1 MYFVFKTV
9 YNIIIEEVYG
19 MEIKKRTK
27 KQKSDLQKQLD
38 NARKK
43 SRSLL
48 PIHTLEV
55 ELRVNQE
62 QKKLLID
69 TSEQM
74 RQLSNVLIGTFKK
87 NYEQM
92 IRTKR
97 YKKTMNKYF
106 EITEKISKINNKI
119 DNTNDKKLLREL
131 KNFKKQL
138 EDDKKLISNQLED
151 IRIDFNIFKSYYT
164 KKAEFLYKNIFT
176 NLNSILA
183 LKVANRC
190 WLQFEKLMFKSKTK
204 KIKFKKYGFLP
215 SLEGKQA
222 EKCIILKQKQ
232 DKLYINA
239 LGESFDL
246 KIKNNDIYTKNL
258 LELIKVYM
266 NDSENIEN
274 ININRVM
281 NGQKPLDT
289 YRIIFNRIVIKRI
302 RGKFRFYV
310 QILYEGR
317 PWKLDKN
324 GNLKNKQGTGRI
336 GIDYGT
342 STIAVVSESK
352 VIYKNL
358 AEEANNLKHIER
370 QLKILKRK
378 MDRSRRSTNPDC
390 FNSDGTY
397 KKGTKIKVK
406 SRNYKKILKQ
416 FREINRKLS
425 CIKNYEIGRDAN
437 IIRSFGDQIYGEH
450 MNFQG
455 LAKRS
460 KNTTINQNT
469 GKINKK
475 KRFGKSI
482 SNRCPG
488 LMVSTLKNK
497 FGNGYH
503 EVNTWEFKASQYNH
517 ITNTCIKKKLSQRIQ
532 ELDYNGETIT
542 IQRDLYSAFL
552 LMNSNNTLDKPDL
565 NLCNITFEN
574 FIVNHTICINNL
586 KANNIKVNNS
596 KY

>member
-1 MYFVFKTV
+1 
-9 YNIIIEEVYG
+9 

-97 YKKTMNKYF
+97 YKKTVNKYF

-119 DNTNDKKLLREL
+119 DNANDKKLLREL

-176 NLNSILA
+176 NLNSVLA
-183 LKVANRC
+183 LKVVDRC

-222 EKCIILKQKQ
+222 ERCIVLKQNVNG
-232 DKLYINA
+232 LYINT
-239 LGESFDL
+239 LGESFEL

-274 ININRVM
+274 ININRVI

-324 GNLKNKQGTGRI
+324 GNLKNKQGTGRV

-358 AEEANNLKHIER
+358 AEEANNLKHLER
-370 QLKILKRK
+370 QLKILQRK

-406 SRNYKKILKQ
+406 SRNYKKLLKQ

-425 CIKNYEIGRDAN
+425 CIKKYEIGRDAN
-437 IIRSFGDQIYGEH
+437 IIRSLGDQVYGEH

-460 KNTTINQNT
+460 KNTTVNRNT

-532 ELDYNGETIT
+532 KLDYNGETIT

>member
-1 MYFVFKTV
+1 
-9 YNIIIEEVYG
+9 

-27 KQKSDLQKQLD
+27 KQKSDRQKKLD
-38 NARKK
+38 SARKK

-97 YKKTMNKYF
+97 YKKTMNEYF

-119 DNTNDKKLLREL
+119 DNTDDKKLLREL

-183 LKVANRC
+183 LKVVDRC

-239 LGESFDL
+239 LGESFEL

-281 NGQKPLDT
+281 NDQKPLDT

-358 AEEANNLKHIER
+358 AEEANNLKHLER
-370 QLKILKRK
+370 QLKILQRK

-397 KKGTKIKVK
+397 KKGTKIKIK

-425 CIKNYEIGRDAN
+425 CIKKYEIGRDAN
-437 IIRSFGDQIYGEH
+437 IIRSLGDQIYGEH

>member
-1 MYFVFKTV
+1 
-9 YNIIIEEVYG
+9 

-55 ELRVNQE
+55 ELRVNQK

-97 YKKTMNKYF
+97 YKKTVNKYF

-119 DNTNDKKLLREL
+119 DNIDDKKLLKEL
-131 KNFKKQL
+131 KNNKKLL
-138 EDDKKLISNQLED
+138 EDNKKLISNQLED

-176 NLNSILA
+176 NLNSVLA
-183 LKVANRC
+183 LKVVDRC

-222 EKCIILKQKQ
+222 ERCIVLKQNVNG
-232 DKLYINA
+232 LYINT
-239 LGESFDL
+239 LGESFEL

-258 LELIKVYM
+258 LELIKVYI

-274 ININRVM
+274 INIDRVI

-317 PWKLDKN
+317 PWKLDEN

-358 AEEANNLKHIER
+358 AEEANNLKHLER
-370 QLKILKRK
+370 QLKILQRK

-425 CIKNYEIGRDAN
+425 CIKKYEIGRDTN
-437 IIRSFGDQIYGEH
+437 IIRSLGDQIYGEH

-460 KNTTINQNT
+460 KNTTVNRNT

>member
-1 MYFVFKTV
+1 
-9 YNIIIEEVYG
+9 

-27 KQKSDLQKQLD
+27 KQKSDRQKKLD

-87 NYEQM
+87 NYKQM

-97 YKKTMNKYF
+97 YKKTMNEYF

-119 DNTNDKKLLREL
+119 DNTDDKKLLKEL
-131 KNFKKQL
+131 KNNKKSL

-183 LKVANRC
+183 LKVIDRC

-239 LGESFDL
+239 LGESFEL

-274 ININRVM
+274 ININRVI

-370 QLKILKRK
+370 QLKILRRK

-425 CIKNYEIGRDAN
+425 CIKKYEIGRDAN
-437 IIRSFGDQIYGEH
+437 IIRSLGDQIYGEH

>member
-1 MYFVFKTV
+1 
-9 YNIIIEEVYG
+9 

-27 KQKSDLQKQLD
+27 KQKSDRQKKLD

-62 QKKLLID
+62 QKKLLVN

-119 DNTNDKKLLREL
+119 DNTDDKKLLKEL
-131 KNFKKQL
+131 KNLKKQL
-138 EDDKKLISNQLED
+138 EDDKKLISNQLEN

-164 KKAEFLYKNIFT
+164 KKAEFLYKNVFT
-176 NLNSILA
+176 NLNSVLA
-183 LKVANRC
+183 LKVTNRC

-222 EKCIILKQKQ
+222 ERCIVLKQNVNG
-232 DKLYINA
+232 LYINT
-239 LGESFDL
+239 LGESFEL

-274 ININRVM
+274 VNIDRVT

-302 RGKFRFYV
+302 RNKFRFYV

-358 AEEANNLKHIER
+358 AEEANNLKHLER
-370 QLKILKRK
+370 QLKILQRK
-378 MDRSRRSTNPDC
+378 MDRSRRSTNPNC

-425 CIKNYEIGRDAN
+425 CIKKYEIGRDAN
-437 IIRSFGDQIYGEH
+437 IIRSLGDQIYGEH

-517 ITNTCIKKKLSQRIQ
+517 ITNTCIKKKLFQRIQ

>member
-1 MYFVFKTV
+1 
-9 YNIIIEEVYG
+9 

-27 KQKSDLQKQLD
+27 KQKSDRQKKLD

-119 DNTNDKKLLREL
+119 DNTDDKKLLKEL
-131 KNFKKQL
+131 KNNKKLL

-183 LKVANRC
+183 LKVVDRC

-222 EKCIILKQKQ
+222 ERCIVLKQNVNG
-232 DKLYINA
+232 LYINT
-239 LGESFDL
+239 LGESFEL

-274 ININRVM
+274 VNIDRVT

-302 RGKFRFYV
+302 RNKFRFYV

-358 AEEANNLKHIER
+358 AEEANNLKHLER
-370 QLKILKRK
+370 QLKILQRK
-378 MDRSRRSTNPDC
+378 MDRSRRSTNPNC

-425 CIKNYEIGRDAN
+425 CIKKYEIGRDAN
-437 IIRSFGDQIYGEH
+437 IIRSLGDQIYGEH

>member
-1 MYFVFKTV
+1 
-9 YNIIIEEVYG
+9 

-27 KQKSDLQKQLD
+27 KQKSDRQKKLD

-97 YKKTMNKYF
+97 YKKTMNEYF

-119 DNTNDKKLLREL
+119 DNTDDKKLLREL
-131 KNFKKQL
+131 KNLKKQL

-183 LKVANRC
+183 LKVVDRC

-222 EKCIILKQKQ
+222 ERCIVLKQNVNG
-232 DKLYINA
+232 LYINT
-239 LGESFDL
+239 LGESFEL

-274 ININRVM
+274 VNIDRVT

-302 RGKFRFYV
+302 RNKFRFYV

-358 AEEANNLKHIER
+358 AEEANNLKHLER
-370 QLKILKRK
+370 QLKILQRK
-378 MDRSRRSTNPDC
+378 MDRSRRFNNPDC

-425 CIKNYEIGRDAN
+425 CIKKYEIGRDAN
-437 IIRSFGDQIYGEH
+437 IIRSLGDQIYGER

-460 KNTTINQNT
+460 KNTTVNQNT

-488 LMVSTLKNK
+488 LMVSILKNK

-565 NLCNITFEN
+565 NLCNITFKN

>member
-1 MYFVFKTV
+1 
-9 YNIIIEEVYG
+9 

-27 KQKSDLQKQLD
+27 KQKSDRQKQLD

-119 DNTNDKKLLREL
+119 DNTDDKKLLREL
-131 KNFKKQL
+131 KNLKKQL
-138 EDDKKLISNQLED
+138 EDDKKLISNQLEN

-176 NLNSILA
+176 NLNSVLA
-183 LKVANRC
+183 LKVVDRC

-222 EKCIILKQKQ
+222 ERCIVLKQNVNG
-232 DKLYINA
+232 LYINT
-239 LGESFDL
+239 LGESFEL

-324 GNLKNKQGTGRI
+324 GNLKNKQGNGRI

-358 AEEANNLKHIER
+358 AEEANNLKGLER
-370 QLKILKRK
+370 QLKILQRK

-397 KKGTKIKVK
+397 KKGTKIKIK

-425 CIKNYEIGRDAN
+425 CIKKYEIGRDAN
-437 IIRSFGDQIYGEH
+437 IIRSLGDQIYGEH

-460 KNTTINQNT
+460 KNTTVNRNT

>member
-1 MYFVFKTV
+1 
-9 YNIIIEEVYG
+9 

-97 YKKTMNKYF
+97 YKKTVNKYF

-119 DNTNDKKLLREL
+119 DNIDDKKLLKEL
-131 KNFKKQL
+131 KNNKKLL
-138 EDDKKLISNQLED
+138 EDNKKLISNQLED

-176 NLNSILA
+176 NLNSVLA
-183 LKVANRC
+183 LKVVDRC

-204 KIKFKKYGFLP
+204 KIKFKKYSFLP

-222 EKCIILKQKQ
+222 ERCIVLKQNVNG
-232 DKLYINA
+232 LYINT
-239 LGESFDL
+239 LGESFEL

-258 LELIKVYM
+258 LELIKVYI

-274 ININRVM
+274 INIDRVI

-358 AEEANNLKHIER
+358 AEEANNLKHLER
-370 QLKILKRK
+370 QLKILQRK

-406 SRNYKKILKQ
+406 SRNYKKLLKQ

-425 CIKNYEIGRDAN
+425 CIKKYEIGRDTN
-437 IIRSFGDQIYGEH
+437 IIRSLGDQIYGEH

-460 KNTTINQNT
+460 KNTTVNRNT

>member
-1 MYFVFKTV
+1 
-9 YNIIIEEVYG
+9 

-27 KQKSDLQKQLD
+27 KQKSDRQKKLD
-38 NARKK
+38 SARKK

-48 PIHTLEV
+48 PIHALEV

-62 QKKLLID
+62 QKKLLIN

-97 YKKTMNKYF
+97 YKKTMNEYF

-119 DNTNDKKLLREL
+119 DNTDDKKLLKEL
-131 KNFKKQL
+131 KNNKKSL
-138 EDDKKLISNQLED
+138 EDDKKLISNQLEN

-164 KKAEFLYKNIFT
+164 KKAEFLYQNIFT

-183 LKVANRC
+183 LKVVDRC

-222 EKCIILKQKQ
+222 ERCIVLKQNVNG
-232 DKLYINA
+232 LYINT
-239 LGESFDL
+239 LGESFEL

-274 ININRVM
+274 INIDRVM

-358 AEEANNLKHIER
+358 AEEANNLKGLER
-370 QLKILKRK
+370 QLKILQRK

-397 KKGTKIKVK
+397 KKGTKIKIK

-425 CIKNYEIGRDAN
+425 CIKKYEIGRDAN
-437 IIRSFGDQIYGEH
+437 IIRSLGDQIYGEH

-455 LAKRS
+455 LEKRS
-460 KNTTINQNT
+460 KNTTVNRNT

-552 LMNSNNTLDKPDL
+552 LMNSNDTLDKPDL

-586 KANNIKVNNS
+586 KINNIKVNNS

>member
-1 MYFVFKTV
+1 
-9 YNIIIEEVYG
+9 

-27 KQKSDLQKQLD
+27 KQKSDRQKQLD

-87 NYEQM
+87 NYKQM
-92 IRTKR
+92 IRTKQ
-97 YKKTMNKYF
+97 YKKTMNEYF

-119 DNTNDKKLLREL
+119 DNTDDKKLLKEL
-131 KNFKKQL
+131 KNSKKQL

-151 IRIDFNIFKSYYT
+151 IRINFNIFNSYYT
-164 KKAEFLYKNIFT
+164 KKAEFLYKNVFT
-176 NLNSILA
+176 NLNSVLA

-222 EKCIILKQKQ
+222 ERCIVLKQKQ

-274 ININRVM
+274 ININRVI

-358 AEEANNLKHIER
+358 AEEANNLKGLER
-370 QLKILKRK
+370 QLKILQRK
-378 MDRSRRSTNPDC
+378 MDRSRRSTNPNC
-390 FNSDGTY
+390 FNDNGTY

-406 SRNYKKILKQ
+406 SRNYKKLLKQ

-425 CIKNYEIGRDAN
+425 CIKKYEIGRDAN
-437 IIRSFGDQIYGEH
+437 IIRSLGDQIYGEH

>member
-1 MYFVFKTV
+1 
-9 YNIIIEEVYG
+9 

-27 KQKSDLQKQLD
+27 KQKSDRQKKLD

-119 DNTNDKKLLREL
+119 DNTDDKKLLKEL
-131 KNFKKQL
+131 KNNKKLL

-183 LKVANRC
+183 LKVVDRC

-222 EKCIILKQKQ
+222 ERCIVLKQNVNG
-232 DKLYINA
+232 LYINT
-239 LGESFDL
+239 LGESFEL

-274 ININRVM
+274 VNIDRVT

-302 RGKFRFYV
+302 RNKFRFYV

-358 AEEANNLKHIER
+358 AEEANNLKHLER
-370 QLKILKRK
+370 QLKILQRK
-378 MDRSRRSTNPDC
+378 MDRSRRSTNPNC

-416 FREINRKLS
+416 FSREINRKLS
-425 CIKNYEIGRDAN
+425 CIKKYEIGRDAN
-437 IIRSFGDQIYGEH
+437 IIRSLGDQIYGEH

-488 LMVSTLKNK
+488 LMASTLKNK

>member
-1 MYFVFKTV
+1 
-9 YNIIIEEVYG
+9 

-43 SRSLL
+43 SKSLL

-97 YKKTMNKYF
+97 YKKTVNKYF

-119 DNTNDKKLLREL
+119 DNIDDKKLLKEL
-131 KNFKKQL
+131 KNNKKLL
-138 EDDKKLISNQLED
+138 EDNKKLISNQLED

-176 NLNSILA
+176 NLNSVLA
-183 LKVANRC
+183 LKVVDRC

-222 EKCIILKQKQ
+222 ERCIVLKQNVNG
-232 DKLYINA
+232 LYINT
-239 LGESFDL
+239 LGESFEL

-258 LELIKVYM
+258 LELIKVYI

-274 ININRVM
+274 INIDRVI

-358 AEEANNLKHIER
+358 AEEANNLKGLER
-370 QLKILKRK
+370 QLKILQRK
-378 MDRSRRSTNPDC
+378 MDRSRRFNNPDC

-425 CIKNYEIGRDAN
+425 CIKKYEIGRDAN
-437 IIRSFGDQIYGEH
+437 IIRSLGDQIYGEH

-460 KNTTINQNT
+460 KNTTVNRNT

-574 FIVNHTICINNL
+574 FIVNHIICINNL

>member
-1 MYFVFKTV
+1 
-9 YNIIIEEVYG
+9 
-19 MEIKKRTK
+19 
-27 KQKSDLQKQLD
+27 
-38 NARKK
+38 
-43 SRSLL
+43 
-48 PIHTLEV
+48 
-55 ELRVNQE
+55 
-62 QKKLLID
+62 
-69 TSEQM
+69 M

-97 YKKTMNKYF
+97 YKKTMNEYF

-119 DNTNDKKLLREL
+119 DNTDDKKLLKEL
-131 KNFKKQL
+131 KNNKKSL

-164 KKAEFLYKNIFT
+164 KKAEFLYQNIFT

-183 LKVANRC
+183 LKVVDRC

-222 EKCIILKQKQ
+222 ERCIVLKQNVNG
-232 DKLYINA
+232 LYINT
-239 LGESFDL
+239 LGESFEL

-358 AEEANNLKHIER
+358 AEEANNLKGLER
-370 QLKILKRK
+370 QLKILQRK
-378 MDRSRRSTNPDC
+378 MDRSRRSTNPNC

-425 CIKNYEIGRDAN
+425 CIKKYEIGRDAN
-437 IIRSFGDQIYGEH
+437 IIRSLGDQIYGEH

-497 FGNGYH
+497 FKDGYH

-517 ITNTCIKKKLSQRIQ
+517 ITNTCTKKKLSQRIQ

-586 KANNIKVNNS
+586 KINNIKVNNS

>member
-1 MYFVFKTV
+1 
-9 YNIIIEEVYG
+9 

-27 KQKSDLQKQLD
+27 KQKSDRQKKLD

-55 ELRVNQE
+55 ELRVNQK
-62 QKKLLID
+62 QKKLLVN

-97 YKKTMNKYF
+97 YKKTMNKHF

-119 DNTNDKKLLREL
+119 DNTDDKKLLKEL
-131 KNFKKQL
+131 KNNKKSL

-164 KKAEFLYKNIFT
+164 KKAEFLYKNVFT
-176 NLNSILA
+176 NLNSVLA
-183 LKVANRC
+183 LKVVDRC

-222 EKCIILKQKQ
+222 ERCIVLKQNVNG
-232 DKLYINA
+232 LYINT
-239 LGESFDL
+239 LGESFEL

-258 LELIKVYM
+258 LELIKVYI

-274 ININRVM
+274 INIDRVI

-358 AEEANNLKHIER
+358 AEEANNLKHLER
-370 QLKILKRK
+370 QLKILQRK

-425 CIKNYEIGRDAN
+425 CIKKYEIGRDAN
-437 IIRSFGDQIYGEH
+437 IIRSLGDQIYGEH

-460 KNTTINQNT
+460 KNTTVNRNT

-574 FIVNHTICINNL
+574 FIVNHIICINNL

>member
-1 MYFVFKTV
+1 
-9 YNIIIEEVYG
+9 

-27 KQKSDLQKQLD
+27 KQKSDRQKKLD

-62 QKKLLID
+62 QKKLLIN

-97 YKKTMNKYF
+97 YKKAMNEYF

-119 DNTNDKKLLREL
+119 DNANDKKLLREL

-138 EDDKKLISNQLED
+138 EDDKKLISNQLKD
-151 IRIDFNIFKSYYT
+151 IRIDFNIFESYYT

-222 EKCIILKQKQ
+222 EKCIILKQNVNG
-232 DKLYINA
+232 LYINA

-274 ININRVM
+274 VNIDRVT

-358 AEEANNLKHIER
+358 AEEANNLKHLER
-370 QLKILKRK
+370 QLTLFQRK
-378 MDRSRRSTNPDC
+378 MDRSRRFNNPDC

-397 KKGTKIKVK
+397 KKGIKIKIK

-425 CIKNYEIGRDAN
+425 CIKKYEIGRDAN
-437 IIRSFGDQIYGEH
+437 IIRSLGDQIYGEH

-460 KNTTINQNT
+460 KNTTVNRNT

>member
-1 MYFVFKTV
+1 
-9 YNIIIEEVYG
+9 

-27 KQKSDLQKQLD
+27 KQKSDRQKKLD
-38 NARKK
+38 SARKK

-62 QKKLLID
+62 QKKLLVN

-119 DNTNDKKLLREL
+119 DNTDDKKLLKEL
-131 KNFKKQL
+131 KNLKKQL
-138 EDDKKLISNQLED
+138 EDDKKLISNQLEN

-164 KKAEFLYKNIFT
+164 KKAEFLYQNIFT

-183 LKVANRC
+183 LKVVDRC

-222 EKCIILKQKQ
+222 ERCIVLKQKQ

-239 LGESFDL
+239 LGESFKL

-281 NGQKPLDT
+281 NDQKPLDT

-358 AEEANNLKHIER
+358 AEEANNLKGLER
-370 QLKILKRK
+370 QLKILQRK
-378 MDRSRRSTNPDC
+378 MDRSRRSTNPNC

-425 CIKNYEIGRDAN
+425 CIKKYEIGRDAN
-437 IIRSFGDQIYGEH
+437 IIRSLGDQIYGEH

-497 FGNGYH
+497 FKDGYH

-517 ITNTCIKKKLSQRIQ
+517 ITNTCTKKKLSQRIQ

>member
-1 MYFVFKTV
+1 
-9 YNIIIEEVYG
+9 

-27 KQKSDLQKQLD
+27 KQKSDRQKKLD
-38 NARKK
+38 SARKK

-97 YKKTMNKYF
+97 YKKTMNEYF

-119 DNTNDKKLLREL
+119 DNTDDKKLLREL

-138 EDDKKLISNQLED
+138 EDDKKLISNQLEN

-164 KKAEFLYKNIFT
+164 KKAEFLYQNIFT

-183 LKVANRC
+183 LKVVDRC

-222 EKCIILKQKQ
+222 ERCIVLKQKQ

-281 NGQKPLDT
+281 NDQKPLDT

-358 AEEANNLKHIER
+358 AEEANNLKHLER
-370 QLKILKRK
+370 QLKILQRK

-397 KKGTKIKVK
+397 KKGTKIKIK

-425 CIKNYEIGRDAN
+425 CIKKYEIGRDAN
-437 IIRSFGDQIYGEH
+437 IIRSLGDQIYGEH

>member
-1 MYFVFKTV
+1 
-9 YNIIIEEVYG
+9 

-27 KQKSDLQKQLD
+27 KQKSDRQKKLD

-119 DNTNDKKLLREL
+119 DNTDDKKLLKEL
-131 KNFKKQL
+131 KNNKKSL
-138 EDDKKLISNQLED
+138 EDDKKLISNQLEN

-164 KKAEFLYKNIFT
+164 KKAEFLYQNIFT

-183 LKVANRC
+183 LKVVDRC

-232 DKLYINA
+232 NKLYINT
-239 LGESFDL
+239 LGESFEL

-274 ININRVM
+274 INIDRVK

-358 AEEANNLKHIER
+358 AEEANNLKGLER
-370 QLKILKRK
+370 QLKILQRK

-390 FNSDGTY
+390 FNNDGTY

-425 CIKNYEIGRDAN
+425 CIKKYEIGRDAN
-437 IIRSFGDQIYGEH
+437 IIRSLGDQIYGEH

-503 EVNTWEFKASQYNH
+503 EVNTWEFKASQYHH

>member
-1 MYFVFKTV
+1 
-9 YNIIIEEVYG
+9 

-27 KQKSDLQKQLD
+27 KQKSDRQKQLD

-87 NYEQM
+87 NYKQM

-97 YKKTMNKYF
+97 YKKTMNEYF

-119 DNTNDKKLLREL
+119 DNTDDKKLLKEL
-131 KNFKKQL
+131 KNSKKQL

-151 IRIDFNIFKSYYT
+151 IRINFNIFNSYYT
-164 KKAEFLYKNIFT
+164 KKAEFLYKNVFT
-176 NLNSILA
+176 NLNSVLA

-222 EKCIILKQKQ
+222 ERCIVLKQKQ

-239 LGESFDL
+239 LGESFEL

-258 LELIKVYM
+258 LELIKVYI

-274 ININRVM
+274 INIDRVI

-324 GNLKNKQGTGRI
+324 GNLKNKQGTGRV

-358 AEEANNLKHIER
+358 AEEANNLKHLER
-370 QLKILKRK
+370 QLKILQRK

-425 CIKNYEIGRDAN
+425 CIKKYEIGRDVN
-437 IIRSFGDQIYGEH
+437 IIRSLGDQIYGEH

>member
-1 MYFVFKTV
+1 
-9 YNIIIEEVYG
+9 

-27 KQKSDLQKQLD
+27 KQKSDRQKKLD
-38 NARKK
+38 SARKK

-55 ELRVNQE
+55 ELKVNRE

-106 EITEKISKINNKI
+106 EIIEKISKINNKI
-119 DNTNDKKLLREL
+119 DNTDDKKLLKEL
-131 KNFKKQL
+131 KNNKKSL

-183 LKVANRC
+183 LKVVDRC

-222 EKCIILKQKQ
+222 ERCIVLKQKQ
-232 DKLYINA
+232 DKLYINT
-239 LGESFDL
+239 LGESFEL

-274 ININRVM
+274 INIDRVK

-358 AEEANNLKHIER
+358 AEEANNLKHLER
-370 QLKILKRK
+370 QLKILQRK

-425 CIKNYEIGRDAN
+425 CIKKYEIGRDAN
-437 IIRSFGDQIYGEH
+437 IIRSLGDQIYGEH

-497 FGNGYH
+497 FGNRYH

>member
-1 MYFVFKTV
+1 
-9 YNIIIEEVYG
+9 

-27 KQKSDLQKQLD
+27 KQKSDRQKQLD

-55 ELRVNQE
+55 ELKVNQE

-106 EITEKISKINNKI
+106 EITEKISKVNNKI
-119 DNTNDKKLLREL
+119 DNANDKKLLREL

-138 EDDKKLISNQLED
+138 EDDKKLISNQLEH

-164 KKAEFLYKNIFT
+164 KKAEFLYQNIFT

-183 LKVANRC
+183 LKVVDRC

-281 NGQKPLDT
+281 NDQKPLDT

-358 AEEANNLKHIER
+358 AEEANNLKNLER
-370 QLKILKRK
+370 QLKILRRK
-378 MDRSRRSTNPDC
+378 MDRSRRSTNSDC

-425 CIKNYEIGRDAN
+425 YIKKYEIGRDAN
-437 IIRSFGDQIYGEH
+437 IIRSLGDQIYGEH

-552 LMNSNNTLDKPDL
+552 LMNSNDTLDKPDL

>member
-1 MYFVFKTV
+1 
-9 YNIIIEEVYG
+9 

-27 KQKSDLQKQLD
+27 KQKSDRQKQLD

-74 RQLSNVLIGTFKK
+74 RQLSNVLISTFKK
-87 NYEQM
+87 NYKQM

-119 DNTNDKKLLREL
+119 DNTDDKKLLKEL
-131 KNFKKQL
+131 KNNKKLL

-183 LKVANRC
+183 LKVVDRC

-222 EKCIILKQKQ
+222 ERCIVLKQKQ

-246 KIKNNDIYTKNL
+246 KIKNNDIYIKNL

-274 ININRVM
+274 ININRVT

-358 AEEANNLKHIER
+358 AEEANNLKGLER
-370 QLKILKRK
+370 QLKILQRK

-425 CIKNYEIGRDAN
+425 CIKKYEIGRDAN
-437 IIRSFGDQIYGEH
+437 IIRSLGDQIYGEH

>member
-1 MYFVFKTV
+1 
-9 YNIIIEEVYG
+9 

-97 YKKTMNKYF
+97 YKKIVNKYF

-119 DNTNDKKLLREL
+119 DNANDKKLLREL

-176 NLNSILA
+176 NLNSVLA
-183 LKVANRC
+183 LKVVDRC

-222 EKCIILKQKQ
+222 ERCIVLKQNVNG
-232 DKLYINA
+232 LYINT
-239 LGESFDL
+239 LGESFEL

-258 LELIKVYM
+258 LELIKVYI

-274 ININRVM
+274 INIDRVI

-324 GNLKNKQGTGRI
+324 GNLKNKQGTGRV

-358 AEEANNLKHIER
+358 AEEANNLKHLER
-370 QLKILKRK
+370 QLKI
-378 MDRSRRSTNPDC
+378 D
-390 FNSDGTY
+390 
-397 KKGTKIKVK
+397 
-406 SRNYKKILKQ
+406 
-416 FREINRKLS
+416 
-425 CIKNYEIGRDAN
+425 
-437 IIRSFGDQIYGEH
+437 SF
-450 MNFQG
+450 
-455 LAKRS
+455 
-460 KNTTINQNT
+460 
-469 GKINKK
+469 
-475 KRFGKSI
+475 
-482 SNRCPG
+482 
-488 LMVSTLKNK
+488 
-497 FGNGYH
+497 
-503 EVNTWEFKASQYNH
+503 
-517 ITNTCIKKKLSQRIQ
+517 
-532 ELDYNGETIT
+532 
-542 IQRDLYSAFL
+542 
-552 LMNSNNTLDKPDL
+552 
-565 NLCNITFEN
+565 
-574 FIVNHTICINNL
+574 
-586 KANNIKVNNS
+586 
-596 KY
+596 

>member
-1 MYFVFKTV
+1 
-9 YNIIIEEVYG
+9 

-27 KQKSDLQKQLD
+27 KQKSDRQKKLD
-38 NARKK
+38 SARKK

-55 ELRVNQE
+55 ELKVNRE

-87 NYEQM
+87 NYKQM
-92 IRTKR
+92 IRTKQ
-97 YKKTMNKYF
+97 YKKTMNEYF

-119 DNTNDKKLLREL
+119 DNTDDKKLLKEL
-131 KNFKKQL
+131 KNSKKQL

-151 IRIDFNIFKSYYT
+151 IRINFNIFNSYYT
-164 KKAEFLYKNIFT
+164 KKAEFLYKNVFT
-176 NLNSILA
+176 NLNSVLA
-183 LKVANRC
+183 LKVTNRC

-239 LGESFDL
+239 LGESFEL

-274 ININRVM
+274 ININRVT

-358 AEEANNLKHIER
+358 AEEANNLKGLER
-370 QLKILKRK
+370 QLKILQRK

-425 CIKNYEIGRDAN
+425 CIKKYEIGRDAN
-437 IIRSFGDQIYGEH
+437 IIRSLGDQIYGEH

>member
-1 MYFVFKTV
+1 
-9 YNIIIEEVYG
+9 

-27 KQKSDLQKQLD
+27 KQKSDRQKKLD

-119 DNTNDKKLLREL
+119 DNTDDKKLLKEL
-131 KNFKKQL
+131 KNNKKLL

-183 LKVANRC
+183 LKVVDRC

-222 EKCIILKQKQ
+222 ERCIVLKQNVNG
-232 DKLYINA
+232 LYINT
-239 LGESFDL
+239 LGESFEL

-274 ININRVM
+274 VNIDRVT

-302 RGKFRFYV
+302 RNKFRFYV

-358 AEEANNLKHIER
+358 AEEANNLKHLER
-370 QLKILKRK
+370 QLKILQRK
-378 MDRSRRSTNPDC
+378 MDRSRRSTNPNC

-425 CIKNYEIGRDAN
+425 CIKKYEIGRDAN
-437 IIRSFGDQIYGEH
+437 IIRSLGDQIYGEH

-488 LMVSTLKNK
+488 LMASTLKNK

>member
-1 MYFVFKTV
+1 
-9 YNIIIEEVYG
+9 

-27 KQKSDLQKQLD
+27 KQKSDRQKKLD

-119 DNTNDKKLLREL
+119 DNTDDKKLLKEL
-131 KNFKKQL
+131 KNNKKLL

-183 LKVANRC
+183 LKVVDRC

-222 EKCIILKQKQ
+222 ERCIVLKQNVNG
-232 DKLYINA
+232 LYINT
-239 LGESFDL
+239 LGESFEL

-274 ININRVM
+274 VNIDRVT

-302 RGKFRFYV
+302 RNKFRFYV

-358 AEEANNLKHIER
+358 AEEANNLKHLER
-370 QLKILKRK
+370 QLKILQRK
-378 MDRSRRSTNPDC
+378 MDRSRRFTNPNC

-425 CIKNYEIGRDAN
+425 CIKKYEIGRDAN
-437 IIRSFGDQIYGEH
+437 IIRSLGDQIYGEH

>member
-1 MYFVFKTV
+1 
-9 YNIIIEEVYG
+9 

-119 DNTNDKKLLREL
+119 DNTDDKKLLKEL
-131 KNFKKQL
+131 KNNKKLL

-183 LKVANRC
+183 LKVVDRC

-222 EKCIILKQKQ
+222 ERCIVLKQNVNG
-232 DKLYINA
+232 LYINT
-239 LGESFDL
+239 LGESFEL

-274 ININRVM
+274 ININRIM

-358 AEEANNLKHIER
+358 AEEANNLKGLER
-370 QLKILKRK
+370 QLKILQRK
-378 MDRSRRSTNPDC
+378 MDRSRRSTNPNC

-425 CIKNYEIGRDAN
+425 CIKKYEIGRDAN
-437 IIRSFGDQIYGEH
+437 IIRSLGDQIYGEH

-497 FGNGYH
+497 FKDGYH

-517 ITNTCIKKKLSQRIQ
+517 ITNTCAKKKLSQRIQ

>member
-1 MYFVFKTV
+1 
-9 YNIIIEEVYG
+9 

-27 KQKSDLQKQLD
+27 KQKSDRQKKLD

-119 DNTNDKKLLREL
+119 DNTDDKKLLKEL
-131 KNFKKQL
+131 KNNKKLL

-183 LKVANRC
+183 LKVVDRC

-222 EKCIILKQKQ
+222 ERCIVLKQNVNG
-232 DKLYINA
+232 LYINT
-239 LGESFDL
+239 LGESFEL

-274 ININRVM
+274 INIDRVT

-358 AEEANNLKHIER
+358 AEEANNLKHLER
-370 QLKILKRK
+370 QLKILQRK

-425 CIKNYEIGRDAN
+425 CIKKYEIGRDAN
-437 IIRSFGDQIYGEH
+437 IIRSLGDQIYGEH

-532 ELDYNGETIT
+532 ELDYNGETII

>member
-1 MYFVFKTV
+1 
-9 YNIIIEEVYG
+9 

-27 KQKSDLQKQLD
+27 KQKSDRQKKLD

-87 NYEQM
+87 NYKQM
-92 IRTKR
+92 IRTKQ
-97 YKKTMNKYF
+97 YKKTMNEYF

-119 DNTNDKKLLREL
+119 DNTDDKKLLREL

-138 EDDKKLISNQLED
+138 EDNKKIISNQLED

-164 KKAEFLYKNIFT
+164 KKAEFLYKNVFT
-176 NLNSILA
+176 NLNSVLA

-239 LGESFDL
+239 LGESFEL

-274 ININRVM
+274 VNIDRVK

-342 STIAVVSESK
+342 STIAVVSEFK

-358 AEEANNLKHIER
+358 AEEANNLKHLER
-370 QLKILKRK
+370 QLKILQRK

-425 CIKNYEIGRDAN
+425 CIKKYEIGRDAN
-437 IIRSFGDQIYGEH
+437 IIRSLGDQIYGEH

>member
-1 MYFVFKTV
+1 
-9 YNIIIEEVYG
+9 

-38 NARKK
+38 SARKK

-74 RQLSNVLIGTFKK
+74 RQLSNVLICTFKK

-97 YKKTMNKYF
+97 YKKTMNEYF

-119 DNTNDKKLLREL
+119 DNTDDKKLLREL

-138 EDDKKLISNQLED
+138 EDDKKLISNQLEN

-164 KKAEFLYKNIFT
+164 KKAEFLYQNIFT

-183 LKVANRC
+183 LKVVDRC

-222 EKCIILKQKQ
+222 ERCIVLKQKQ

-239 LGESFDL
+239 LGESFEL

-274 ININRVM
+274 INIDRVT

-358 AEEANNLKHIER
+358 AEEANNLKHLER
-370 QLKILKRK
+370 QLKILQRK

-425 CIKNYEIGRDAN
+425 CIKKYEIGRDAN
-437 IIRSFGDQIYGEH
+437 IIRSLGDQIYGEH

>member
-1 MYFVFKTV
+1 
-9 YNIIIEEVYG
+9 

-27 KQKSDLQKQLD
+27 KQKSDRQKKLD

-119 DNTNDKKLLREL
+119 DNTDDKKLLKEL
-131 KNFKKQL
+131 KNNKKLL

-183 LKVANRC
+183 LKVVDRC

-222 EKCIILKQKQ
+222 ERCIVLKQNVNG
-232 DKLYINA
+232 LYINT
-239 LGESFDL
+239 LGESFEL

-274 ININRVM
+274 VNIDRVT

-302 RGKFRFYV
+302 RNKFRFYV

-358 AEEANNLKHIER
+358 AEEANNLKHLER
-370 QLKILKRK
+370 QLKILQRK
-378 MDRSRRSTNPDC
+378 MDRSRKFTNPNC

-425 CIKNYEIGRDAN
+425 CIKKYEIGRDAN
-437 IIRSFGDQIYGEH
+437 IIRSLGDQIYGEH

-488 LMVSTLKNK
+488 LMASTLKNK

>member
-1 MYFVFKTV
+1 
-9 YNIIIEEVYG
+9 

-27 KQKSDLQKQLD
+27 KQKSDRQKKLD

-48 PIHTLEV
+48 PIHMLEV

-62 QKKLLID
+62 QKKLLIN

-119 DNTNDKKLLREL
+119 DNANDKKLLREL

-151 IRIDFNIFKSYYT
+151 IRIDFNIFESYYT

-176 NLNSILA
+176 NLNSVLA
-183 LKVANRC
+183 LKVVNRC
-190 WLQFEKLMFKSKTK
+190 WLQFKKLMFKSKTK

-222 EKCIILKQKQ
+222 ERCIVLKQKQ
-232 DKLYINA
+232 DKLYINT
-239 LGESFDL
+239 LGESFEL

-274 ININRVM
+274 INIDRVK

-358 AEEANNLKHIER
+358 AEEANNLKHLER
-370 QLKILKRK
+370 QLKILQRK
-378 MDRSRRSTNPDC
+378 MDRSRRSTNPNC

-425 CIKNYEIGRDAN
+425 CIKKYEIGRDAN
-437 IIRSFGDQIYGEH
+437 IIRSLGDQIYGEH

-455 LAKRS
+455 LVKRS

>member
-1 MYFVFKTV
+1 
-9 YNIIIEEVYG
+9 

-55 ELRVNQE
+55 ELRVNQK
-62 QKKLLID
+62 QKKLLVN

-97 YKKTMNKYF
+97 YKKTMNEYF

-119 DNTNDKKLLREL
+119 DNTDDKKLLKEL

-151 IRIDFNIFKSYYT
+151 IRIDFNIFESYYT

-176 NLNSILA
+176 NLNSVLA
-183 LKVANRC
+183 LKVVNRC

-222 EKCIILKQKQ
+222 ETCIILKQKQ

-274 ININRVM
+274 ININRIM

-358 AEEANNLKHIER
+358 AEEANNLKHLER
-370 QLKILKRK
+370 QLKILQRK

-425 CIKNYEIGRDAN
+425 CIKKYEIGRDAN
-437 IIRSFGDQIYGEH
+437 IIRSLGDQIYGEH

>member
-1 MYFVFKTV
+1 
-9 YNIIIEEVYG
+9 

-27 KQKSDLQKQLD
+27 KQKSDRQKQLD

-74 RQLSNVLIGTFKK
+74 RQLSNVLISTFKK
-87 NYEQM
+87 NYKQM

-97 YKKTMNKYF
+97 YKKTMNEYF

-119 DNTNDKKLLREL
+119 DNTDDKKLLKEL
-131 KNFKKQL
+131 KNNKKLL

-183 LKVANRC
+183 LKVVDRC

-222 EKCIILKQKQ
+222 ERCIVLKQKQ

-246 KIKNNDIYTKNL
+246 KIKNNDIYIKNL

-274 ININRVM
+274 ININRVT

-358 AEEANNLKHIER
+358 AEEANNLKGLER
-370 QLKILKRK
+370 QLKILQRK

-425 CIKNYEIGRDAN
+425 CIKKYEIGRDAN
-437 IIRSFGDQIYGEH
+437 IIRSLGDQIYGEH

-455 LAKRS
+455 LAKLS

>member
-1 MYFVFKTV
+1 
-9 YNIIIEEVYG
+9 

-43 SRSLL
+43 SRILL

-97 YKKTMNKYF
+97 YKKTVNKYF

-119 DNTNDKKLLREL
+119 DNIDDKKLLKEL
-131 KNFKKQL
+131 KNNKKLL
-138 EDDKKLISNQLED
+138 EDNKKLISNQLED

-176 NLNSILA
+176 NLNSVLA
-183 LKVANRC
+183 LKVVDRC

-222 EKCIILKQKQ
+222 ERCIVLKQNVNG
-232 DKLYINA
+232 LYINT
-239 LGESFDL
+239 LGESFEL

-258 LELIKVYM
+258 LELIKVYI

-274 ININRVM
+274 INIDRVI

-324 GNLKNKQGTGRI
+324 GNLKNKQGTGRV

-358 AEEANNLKHIER
+358 AEEANNLKHLER
-370 QLKILKRK
+370 QLKILQRK

-406 SRNYKKILKQ
+406 SRNYKKLLKQ

-425 CIKNYEIGRDAN
+425 CIKKYEIGRDAN
-437 IIRSFGDQIYGEH
+437 IIRSLGDQVYGEH

-460 KNTTINQNT
+460 KNTTVNRNT

-532 ELDYNGETIT
+532 KLDYNGETIT

>member
-1 MYFVFKTV
+1 
-9 YNIIIEEVYG
+9 

-27 KQKSDLQKQLD
+27 KQKSDRQKKLD

-87 NYEQM
+87 NYKQM

-119 DNTNDKKLLREL
+119 DNTDDKKLLKEL
-131 KNFKKQL
+131 KNNKKLL
-138 EDDKKLISNQLED
+138 EDNKKLISNQLED

-183 LKVANRC
+183 LKVVDRC

-222 EKCIILKQKQ
+222 EKCIVLKQNVNG
-232 DKLYINA
+232 LYINT
-239 LGESFDL
+239 LGESFEL

-274 ININRVM
+274 VNIDRVM
-281 NGQKPLDT
+281 DGQKPLDT

-358 AEEANNLKHIER
+358 AEEANNLKYLER
-370 QLKILKRK
+370 QLKILQRK

-425 CIKNYEIGRDAN
+425 CIKKYEIGRDAN
-437 IIRSFGDQIYGEH
+437 IIRSLGDQIYGEH

-460 KNTTINQNT
+460 KNTTVNRNT

-497 FGNGYH
+497 FKDGYH

-532 ELDYNGETIT
+532 ELNYTGEPLT